1 MTLPVLT
8 SVLSFAIGIGI
19 GILLQRYV
27 LSRGTQV
34 AQLEKELDQVKGE
47 LLKQKE
53 ALQQHFQQS
62 AHLAQNLTQS
72 YKELYEHLAKGSH
85 TFTEQPLAD
94 LRKALEFSPETE
106 ERKNVTEAMEERK
119 ETSI

>member
-27 LSRGTQV
+27 LSRGTHV

-47 LLKQKE
+47 LLQQKE
-53 ALQQHFQQS
+53 ALQQHFQKS
-62 AHLAQNLTQS
+62 ADLTQNLTQS

-85 TFTEQPLAD
+85 IFTEQPLAD
-94 LRKALEFSPETE
+94 LRKALEFSQNTGELEHSTE
-106 ERKNVTEAMEERK
+106 SKDQHK